1 MCTFKVF
8 YTNLHRYVCIPAGFT
23 PKIVLIQP
31 ISGATFLHAII
42 WGCWVTTRIYGSIP
56 FSFLFLDTKSIVI
69 SSIPMRIHLHVLLTL
84 YTSLFVI
91 FGLFLSAQSMPLKI
105 KRGRKLYIQL
115 YIGIYMQ
122 SVKQI
127 IILNCILTVNNEHMF
142 TQTINLSTKPANH
155 PQRLVEWHLV
165 YSYNILFPNYPISEY
180 SKNCNERSGSFFL
193 YINYL

>member
-1 MCTFKVF
+1 MHTCRV
-8 YTNLHRYVCIPAGFT
+8 YTKDCVDPTHIGR
-23 PKIVLIQP
+23 
-31 ISGATFLHAII
+31 
-42 WGCWVTTRIYGSIP
+42 
-56 FSFLFLDTKSIVI
+56 DI
-69 SSIPMRIHLHVLLTL
+69 SSCYYLRMLSYHSYLWIYPFFVSFSWHQIDSYLEHSNEDTFACAFDALHEPFRNIWLV
-84 YTSLFVI
+84 
-91 FGLFLSAQSMPLKI
+91 PLCSVHATKN
-105 KRGRKLYIQL
+105 KKGRKLYIQL

-180 SKNCNERSGSFFL
+180 SKNCNKRSGSFSFV
-193 YINYL
+193 Y

>member
-105 KRGRKLYIQL
+105 KRGENYTSNYIIYWDLYAVSQANYYLEL
-115 YIGIYMQ
+115 Y
-122 SVKQI
+122 
-127 IILNCILTVNNEHMF
+127 LNSEQWTYVYTNN
-142 TQTINLSTKPANH
+142 
-155 PQRLVEWHLV
+155 
-165 YSYNILFPNYPISEY
+165 
-180 SKNCNERSGSFFL
+180 
-193 YINYL
+193 